1 VDTQLLWFALAA
13 LLILLGIVGLLLPAL
28 PGTPLLLAGL
38 VLAAWAEGFAYVG
51 WGWLA
56 LLGAI
61 AFLGY
66 FIDFAAGAFG
76 AKRFGASKAGVTG
89 ALVGSLLGLFFGL
102 PGVLLGPFV
111 GAVAGELL
119 ARRGTQAAGRA
130 GFGAALGLAL
140 GAAAKLALAFTM
152 IGIFLLVRFVE

>member
-1 VDTQLLWFALAA
+1 VDTSWLWFALAA
-13 LLILLGIVGLLLPAL
+13 LLVLLGIAGLLVPAL
-28 PGTPLLLAGL
+28 PGAPLLLAGL

-51 WGWLA
+51 FGWLA

-76 AKRFGASKAGVTG
+76 AKRFGASKAGMTG
-89 ALVGSLLGLFFGL
+89 ALLGGLLGLFFGL

-119 ARRGTQAAGRA
+119 ARRGTEAAGRA

-152 IGIFLLVRFVE
+152 IGIFLLVRFVD